1 MKQIWGVVILFLK
14 NLGSSFDFL
23 KIWGRGVAEGK
34 PFCEIFH
41 RLSRN
46 ITPPKSFLV
55 RCVEEKN
62 F

>member
-1 MKQIWGVVILFLK
+1 MKQILGVVILFFK

-23 KIWGRGVAEGK
+23 KIWGVGIAVAK

-55 RCVEEKN
+55 RCVEREN